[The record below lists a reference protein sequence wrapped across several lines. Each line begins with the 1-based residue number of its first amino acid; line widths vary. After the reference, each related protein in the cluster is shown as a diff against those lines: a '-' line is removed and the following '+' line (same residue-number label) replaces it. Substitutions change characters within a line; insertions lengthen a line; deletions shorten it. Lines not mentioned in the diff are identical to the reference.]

1 MSFVTPSTSVMAF
14 LTRLIFALFG
24 MAFAVLFAVGVLC
37 WLAIYL
43 AFAGLRWLATGQ
55 KPQVVMM
62 WQQIQ
67 AMRKG
72 MQSSQSPRW
81 PSRSRSDGEPWHEAH
96 GHAQQRDPKVNEVED
111 AVVRE
116 IHDKRSLPKD

>member
-1 MSFVTPSTSVMAF
+1 MAIF
-14 LTRLIFALFG
+14 TRLVLALFG
-24 MAFAVLFAVGVLC
+24 MAFAILFAVGVLF
-37 WLAIYL
+37 WLALYV
-43 AFAGLRWLATGQ
+43 AFASLRWLATGQ
-55 KPQVVMM
+55 KPQMLMM

-72 MQSSQSPRW
+72 LQSGQGASWASW
-81 PSRSRSDGEPWHEAH
+81 SRSSDGQWHEAH
-96 GHAQQRDPKVNEVED
+96 GHAPVSERNADVIED

>member
-1 MSFVTPSTSVMAF
+1 MAF
-14 LTRLIFALFG
+14 FTRLIFTLIG

-37 WLAIYL
+37 WLVLYVV
-43 AFAGLRWLATGQ
+43 FASLRWLATGQ
-55 KPQVVMM
+55 KPQVLMM

-72 MQSSQSPRW
+72 MQTGQGASWSSW
-81 PSRSRSDGEPWHEAH
+81 SRTSDGQWHEAH
-96 GHAQQRDPKVNEVED
+96 GHTSARDQETVVIED

-116 IHDKRSLPKD
+116 IKDSRKLPKD

>member
-1 MSFVTPSTSVMAF
+1 MRFF
-14 LTRLIFALFG
+14 TRLIFALIG
-24 MAFAVLFAVGVLC
+24 MAFAILFAIGVLC
-37 WLAIYL
+37 WLALYVV
-43 AFAGLRWLATGQ
+43 FACLRWLATGQ
-55 KPQVVMM
+55 KPQVLLM

-72 MQSSQSPRW
+72 MQSGQGARW
-81 PSRSRSDGEPWHEAH
+81 SSWSRTSDGQWHEAH
-96 GHAQQRDPKVNEVED
+96 GQTPSRDTTADVIEE

>member
-1 MSFVTPSTSVMAF
+1 MAF
-14 LTRLIFALFG
+14 FTRFILALLG

-37 WLAIYL
+37 WLALYVV
-43 AFAGLRWLATGQ
+43 FASLRWLATGQ
-55 KPQVVMM
+55 KPQVLMM

-72 MQSSQSPRW
+72 MQSGQGASW
-81 PSRSRSDGEPWHEAH
+81 ANWSRTSDGEWHEAH
-96 GHAQQRDPKVNEVED
+96 GQTSGRDSKADVIED

>member
-1 MSFVTPSTSVMAF
+1 MAF
-14 LTRLIFALFG
+14 FTRLIFALVG

-37 WLAIYL
+37 WLALYL
-43 AFAGLRWLATGQ
+43 AFACVRWLVTGQ
-55 KPQVVMM
+55 KPQVLLM

-72 MQSSQSPRW
+72 MQRGQGATWSSW
-81 PSRSRSDGEPWHEAH
+81 SRSSDGYWHEAH
-96 GHAQQRDPKVNEVED
+96 GHTSSRDQETVVIED

-116 IHDKRSLPKD
+116 IKDSRNIPKD

>member
-1 MSFVTPSTSVMAF
+1 MAF
-14 LTRLIFALFG
+14 FTRFILALLG
-24 MAFAVLFAVGVLC
+24 MALAVLFAVGVLC
-37 WLAIYL
+37 WLALYVV
-43 AFAGLRWLATGQ
+43 FACLRWLVTGQ
-55 KPQVVMM
+55 KPQVLLM

-72 MQSSQSPRW
+72 MQSGQGARW
-81 PSRSRSDGEPWHEAH
+81 SSWSRTSDGQWHEAH
-96 GHAQQRDPKVNEVED
+96 GQAPSRDTTADVIED

>member
-1 MSFVTPSTSVMAF
+1 MAF
-14 LTRLIFALFG
+14 FTRFILALLG

-37 WLAIYL
+37 WLALYVV
-43 AFAGLRWLATGQ
+43 FACLRWLATGQ
-55 KPQVVMM
+55 KPQVLFM

-72 MQSSQSPRW
+72 MQSGQGASWSSW
-81 PSRSRSDGEPWHEAH
+81 SRTSDGEWHEAH
-96 GHAQQRDPKVNEVED
+96 GQAPSKAPKADVIED

-116 IHDKRSLPKD
+116 IHDKPSLPKD